1 MKAISFLTGKFF
13 LYCFGKISD
22 WRVGMVLALAS
33 IMLGCGSSSMTSVPS
48 QAPQILTQPANQN
61 TRIGQTAVFTV
72 VAHGTEPLSYQWS
85 KNGTPITGAT
95 RASYTTPV
103 AVSGDEGAVF
113 SVAVTN
119 SIASV
124 NSTGASL
131 RVGARAPQVGDLRF
145 QQVAAPSTI
154 PGLRAGGTHSDVFAG
169 LGQFFEDHIGTPLTM
184 GAGTCN
190 AGVGNPVS
198 CIWFFSS
205 FGLPSGVSGL
215 TTNYQGFNSS
225 VFPLDSQLRSLDDGH
240 SVITSLDLELSN
252 MAYAASWIKSASVGG
267 FQYFQQTIAPD
278 QFQAVGSQLGE
289 QSRVITAASFDE
301 SGDVYFVNYG
311 WLTDQATRYE
321 VKVSTASLDTIGV
334 EATNLAN
341 AGYIITALGG
351 NPTAGFLLIGTRVQG
366 DTLPRPVLVVPTNT
380 AADLD
385 KVDQLMKSG
394 DAIVGLILNTDF
406 SNTYIGEQ

>member
-1 MKAISFLTGKFF
+1 MKAIRFLSGKFF
-13 LYCFGKISD
+13 FYSFGKIAD
-22 WRVGMVLALAS
+22 WRVAIVLALATVTS
-33 IMLGCGSSSMTSVPS
+33 GCGSSNMTSVPS

-72 VAHGTEPLSYQWS
+72 VAHGTAPLSYQWS
-85 KNGTPITGAT
+85 KNGTAITGAT
-95 RASYTTPV
+95 RSSYTTPV
-103 AVSGDEGAVF
+103 AVPGDEGAVF

-124 NSTGASL
+124 SSTGASL

-252 MAYAASWIKSASVGG
+252 IAYAASWIKSANVGG
-267 FQYFQQTIAPD
+267 FQYFQQTVAPD
-278 QFQAVGSQLGE
+278 QFQAVASQLGE

-311 WLTDQATRYE
+311 WLTDQTTRYE
-321 VKVSTASLDTIGV
+321 VKVSTASLDNIGV

-351 NPTAGFLLIGTRVQG
+351 NPTAGFILVGTRVQG
-366 DTLPRPVLVVPTNT
+366 DTLSRPVLVIPTNT

-394 DAIVGLILNTDF
+394 DAIVGMILNTDF